1 MKHFRPEL
9 QTTEAVVVRTN
20 NFGESDR
27 LINIVTPHH
36 GLIRGIV
43 KGAKKPRSRIG
54 GPLDLLKFV
63 KLSVRINTNLSIF
76 TQAETLNGFPGF
88 RNNVSRMARGSYIG
102 EIAEKF
108 SMEGNPNPSLFKL
121 LVESLSILEDTVKL
135 EMLTRWYEV
144 KLLQVT
150 GFAPELDNCVETGKT
165 INPGNHL
172 FSTDKGGLVS
182 MGAKPFGGQPLL
194 PASINTIKLLKN
206 LKRSNW
212 LDICNVKVDDNTLRS
227 AARILRQYLHYTL
240 GSSAKSESF
249 MDDIRYRESNQQQN
263 SHNRS

>member
-20 NFGESDR
+20 NFSESDR
-27 LINIVTPHH
+27 LINIITPNH

-63 KLSVRINTNLSIF
+63 KLSVRINTTLSIF
-76 TQAETLNGFPGF
+76 TQAETLNGFPSF
-88 RNNVSRMARGSYIG
+88 RNNVSRMATGSYIG

-108 SMEGNPNPSLFKL
+108 SVEGNPNPSLFNL
-121 LVESLSILEDTVKL
+121 LVKSLTILEDTEKL
-135 EMLTRWYEV
+135 EMLTRWYEI
-144 KLLQVT
+144 KLLQAT
-150 GFAPELDNCVETGKT
+150 GFVPELDSCVETGKT
-165 INPGNHL
+165 ISPGNHL
-172 FSTDKGGLVS
+172 FSVDKGGLVS
-182 MGAKPFGGQPLL
+182 MEAKPFGGQPLL

-212 LDICNVKVDDNTLRS
+212 LDICNVKVDSNTLRNAS
-227 AARILRQYLHYTL
+227 RILREYLHYTL
-240 GSSAKSESF
+240 GSPAKSESF
-249 MDDIRYRESNQQQN
+249 MDAIRYRESNQQQN
-263 SHNRS
+263 SHIRF